1 MHRLAGMITIGV
13 ALLATTAVAQNSP
26 IHRYTKPGF
35 ASVNS
40 YLVETRN
47 AVVLIDSQRVLSQG
61 RAVVDE
67 IKAINKPLAAVL
79 LTHPHP
85 DHFGGLTA
93 VLEEYPDSPV
103 YASPGTLEEMRTD
116 GNGFMKATREV
127 APNDSPEVY
136 TLPTMTFQDG
146 ETLTFDGLEI
156 VVDEVGAG
164 ESKSMTAFYIPE
176 YNALMV
182 GDVVAYK
189 MIGFFLEGHT
199 SEWVDQIR
207 QIVTDYSD
215 RDPVTYPG
223 HGEPGEFAELM
234 SWQLGQLLTF
244 RSIVVDAAP
253 DGRLTDADRA
263 DIKSEMARLFPDH
276 PYVAEIPTLLELN
289 ISAVANEL
297 ARTE

>member
-1 MHRLAGMITIGV
+1 MITIGV
-13 ALLATTAVAQNSP
+13 AILATTAVAQDLP

-61 RAVVDE
+61 LAVADE

-116 GNGFMKATREV
+116 GNGFMEATREF

-136 TLPTMTFQDG
+136 ALPTATFEDG

-156 VVDEVGAG
+156 VVDELGGG
-164 ESKSMTAFYIPE
+164 ESESMTAFYIPE

-189 MIGFFLEGHT
+189 MIGFFLEERT
-199 SEWVDQIR
+199 NEWADQIR

-215 RDPVTYPG
+215 RSPVTYPG

-234 SWQLGQLLTF
+234 SWQLGQLLIF
-244 RSIVVDAAP
+244 RSIVVDAVQ
-253 DGRLTDADRA
+253 DGPLTDADRA
-263 DIKSEMARLFPDH
+263 AVKSELVRLFPDH
-276 PYVAEIPTLLELN
+276 PYVAGIPTLLELN
-289 ISAVANEL
+289 IGAVANEL
-297 ARTE
+297 TRTE

>member
-1 MHRLAGMITIGV
+1 MPRLAGMMIIGI
-13 ALLATTAVAQNSP
+13 ALLATTAAAQSSP
-26 IHRYTKPGF
+26 IHRYTKLGF

-67 IKAINKPLAAVL
+67 IKAIDKPLVAVL

-93 VLEEYPDSPV
+93 VLEEYPDTPV

-127 APNDSPEVY
+127 APDDSPEAYV
-136 TLPTMTFQDG
+136 LPTKTFEDG

-156 VVDEVGAG
+156 VVDEIGAG
-164 ESKSMTAFYIPE
+164 ESKSMTIFYIPE
-176 YNALMV
+176 HNALMV

-189 MIGFFLEGHT
+189 MIGFFWKGVPA
-199 SEWVDQIR
+199 SGWIR
-207 QIVTDYSD
+207 FARSSPSTATETRSRIPAMAS
-215 RDPVTYPG
+215 PVG
-223 HGEPGEFAELM
+223 SL
-234 SWQLGQLLTF
+234 S
-244 RSIVVDAAP
+244 S
-253 DGRLTDADRA
+253 
-263 DIKSEMARLFPDH
+263 
-276 PYVAEIPTLLELN
+276 
-289 ISAVANEL
+289 
-297 ARTE
+297 

>member
-1 MHRLAGMITIGV
+1 MRQRTSTIIIGV
-13 ALLATTAVAQNSP
+13 ALLATSAAAQNSP

-47 AVVLIDSQRVLSQG
+47 AIVLIDSQRVLSQG
-61 RAVVDE
+61 LAVVDE
-67 IKAINKPLAAVL
+67 IKALNKPLAAVL

-93 VLEEYPDSPV
+93 VLEEYPDAPV

-136 TLPTMTFQDG
+136 ALPTMTFEDG

-164 ESKSMTAFYIPE
+164 ESKSMTTFYIPE

-189 MIGFFLEGHT
+189 MIGFFLEEHT
-199 SEWVDQIR
+199 NEWVDQIR

-234 SWQLGQLLTF
+234 SWQLGQLLIF
-244 RSIVVDAAP
+244 RSIIADAAA
-253 DGRLTDADRA
+253 DGPVTDAVRA
-263 DIKSEMARLFPDH
+263 EIKSEIARLFPDH
-276 PYVAEIPTLLELN
+276 PYVAEMPTLLELN